1 MKRLAAGIVVFV
13 LALSLSYGPVMAQH
27 YATGGLLANQQ
38 HPSGEMM
45 LYDLVLVRP
54 VAIAAC
60 GIGLVGSVLALPF
73 AAMSNSDRE
82 VSRKLISEPFSYTFT
97 RPLGHFENNK

>member
-1 MKRLAAGIVVFV
+1 MQRIVVGSLALL
-13 LALSLSYGPVMAQH
+13 LALSMLCGPVWAQQ
-27 YATGGLLANQQ
+27 YSNGGLLSRQQ

-54 VAIAAC
+54 VALAAC
-60 GIGLVGSVLALPF
+60 GIGLVGSLLAMPF